1 MKQEVI
7 KFSFLRHMTKLL
19 LQLAS
24 NIPAALVGGGV
35 FVVTLLVFKLGIPL
49 AVVVSVVTYV
59 ITGLL
64 IFPAKSAR
72 EQHEDRVLKE
82 VLKEGEHKLATL
94 RDLRKQLKKP
104 AVRTQLDTI
113 CTVGD
118 NILEAVKK
126 NPETAVSAKQFSG
139 YYLDSTIKIV
149 KRYVELT
156 GHTSYSDDVQQA
168 VVKVEGMLTQVQKT
182 FEQQLSHILRDK
194 MVDLDA
200 ELAVLQETIDIDNI

>member
-1 MKQEVI
+1 MLK
-7 KFSFLRHMTKLL
+7 SL

-35 FVVTLLVFKLGIPL
+35 FVVTLLVLNLGILL
-49 AVVVSVVTYV
+49 AIGISVVVYVV
-59 ITGLL
+59 TGLL
-64 IFPAKSAR
+64 IFPAKTAL
-72 EQHEDRVLKE
+72 EQRTQDILKE
-82 VLKEGEHKLATL
+82 VLKESEHKLATL
-94 RDLRKQLKKP
+94 RGLRKQIKKP
-104 AVRTQLDTI
+104 GAQKQLETI

-118 NILEAVKK
+118 NIVEAVKK

-149 KRYVELT
+149 QRYVELT
-156 GHTSYSDDVQQA
+156 EHTGYSDDVQQA
-168 VVKVEGMLTQVQKT
+168 VVKVEGMLAQVQKT

-194 MVDLDA
+194 MLDLDT

>member
-1 MKQEVI
+1 
-7 KFSFLRHMTKLL
+7 MTKLL

-35 FVVTLLVFKLGIPL
+35 FVVTLLVLNLGIPL
-49 AVVVSVVTYV
+49 AIGVSVMAYV

-64 IFPAKSAR
+64 IFPAKTALEQR
-72 EQHEDRVLKE
+72 EQQMLKE

-94 RDLRKQLKKP
+94 RDLRRQIKKP
-104 AVRTQLDTI
+104 AVQKQLTTI

-149 KRYVELT
+149 QRYVDLT
-156 GHTSYSDDVQQA
+156 GHISYSDDVQQT
-168 VVKVEGMLTQVQKT
+168 VMKVEGMLTQVQKT
-182 FEQQLSHILRDK
+182 FEQQLTHILRDK

>member
-1 MKQEVI
+1 MLK
-7 KFSFLRHMTKLL
+7 SF

-35 FVVTLLVFKLGIPL
+35 FVVTLLVLNLGIPL
-49 AVVVSVVTYV
+49 AIGISVVAYV
-59 ITGLL
+59 VTGLL
-64 IFPAKSAR
+64 IFPAKTAL
-72 EQHEDRVLKE
+72 EQRTQDSLKE

-94 RDLRKQLKKP
+94 RGLRKQIKKP
-104 AVRTQLDTI
+104 GAKKQLETI

-118 NILEAVKK
+118 NILEAVRK

-149 KRYVELT
+149 QRYVELT
-156 GHTSYSDDVQQA
+156 EHTGYSDDVQQA
-168 VVKVEGMLTQVQKT
+168 VIKVEGMLAQVQKT
-182 FEQQLSHILRDK
+182 FEQQLAHILRDK
-194 MVDLDA
+194 MLDLNT